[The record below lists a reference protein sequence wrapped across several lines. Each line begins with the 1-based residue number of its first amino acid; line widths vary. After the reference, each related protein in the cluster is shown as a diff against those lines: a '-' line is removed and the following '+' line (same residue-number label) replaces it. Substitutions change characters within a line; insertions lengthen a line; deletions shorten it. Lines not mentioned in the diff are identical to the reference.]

1 MRFPGK
7 QHFQRAVEVMG
18 GKTVTRAD
26 LCEAVYKTVG
36 LSRTESAQL
45 VELVI
50 EEICAS
56 VERGEA
62 VKLSSFG
69 SFIVR
74 SKSERVGRNPKTGE
88 EVPISPRRVMV
99 FKPSA
104 ILKQRING
112 GESHSPA

>member
-1 MRFPGK
+1 
-7 QHFQRAVEVMG
+7 MG

-26 LCEAVYKTVG
+26 LGEAVYKTVG

-45 VELVI
+45 VEAVI

-69 SFIVR
+69 SFLVR
-74 SKSERVGRNPKTGE
+74 SKTERIGRNPKTGDSVE
-88 EVPISPRRVMV
+88 LKGKNVPH
-99 FKPSA
+99 FKPGKELRERVNIGLQSE
-104 ILKQRING
+104 R
-112 GESHSPA
+112 

>member
-1 MRFPGK
+1 
-7 QHFQRAVEVMG
+7 MG

-26 LCEAVYKTVG
+26 LCEAVYQKVG

-45 VELVI
+45 VELVLD
-50 EEICAS
+50 EICACI
-56 VERGEA
+56 VRGEA

-99 FKPSA
+99 FKPSNV
-104 ILKQRING
+104 LKQKINAALADSWK
-112 GESHSPA
+112 EPSPAGE

>member
-1 MRFPGK
+1 
-7 QHFQRAVEVMG
+7 MG

-56 VERGEA
+56 IERGEA

-99 FKPSA
+99 FKPSNV
-104 ILKQRING
+104 LKQKVNAALLDSEGATPDG
-112 GESHSPA
+112 G

>member
-1 MRFPGK
+1 
-7 QHFQRAVEVMG
+7 MG

-56 VERGEA
+56 VVRGEA

-99 FKPSA
+99 FKPSNV
-104 ILKQRING
+104 LKQKINAALLNS
-112 GESHSPA
+112 EEPSPAGD

>member
-1 MRFPGK
+1 
-7 QHFQRAVEVMG
+7 MG

-36 LSRTESAQL
+36 LSRTESSQL

-56 VERGEA
+56 VARGDA

-99 FKPSA
+99 FKPSNV
-104 ILKQRING
+104 LKQKINDALLKLEG
-112 GESHSPA
+112 LSPAGE

>member
-1 MRFPGK
+1 
-7 QHFQRAVEVMG
+7 MG

-36 LSRTESAQL
+36 LSRTESSQL

-69 SFIVR
+69 SFIVL

-88 EVPISPRRVMV
+88 EVPISPRRVRV
-99 FKPSA
+99 FKPSNV
-104 ILKQRING
+104 LKQKINDALLTLEG
-112 GESHSPA
+112 SSPAGE